1 MGMMRVKRI
10 AADEEN
16 RKVVEINLLPSKHCT
31 FRCVFCPLGQEGTQ
45 AEEVLDFEETAAFL
59 SVLEE
64 ALDRE
69 RPEVLYINSM
79 GESFSNARL
88 GEVIDRAR
96 ARGLRVRLCSN
107 GTSLGDP
114 RCAALASRC
123 DEVSGELQASD
134 EETYRRLHRPLPG
147 QTLEGHLEGMARFRE
162 GYGGTFT
169 LTVILVR
176 GLNDDPRSL
185 EGFRRIVARLRPD
198 RLILE
203 TVAEAFAERYRV
215 PEERLEEVRRF
226 LTAP

>member
-1 MGMMRVKRI
+1 MGRMRVKRI
-10 AADEEN
+10 AVDEEN
-16 RKVVEINLLPSKHCT
+16 RKVMEINLLPSKHCT
-31 FRCVFCPLGQEGTQ
+31 FRCVFCPLGQEGAQTGE
-45 AEEVLDFEETAAFL
+45 ALDFEETADFL
-59 SVLEE
+59 PVLEE
-64 ALDRE
+64 AIDRE

-79 GESFSNARL
+79 GESFCNARL

-96 ARGLRVRLCSN
+96 ARGLRVWLCSN
-107 GTSLGDP
+107 GTPLGDP
-114 RCAALASRC
+114 RRAALASRC
-123 DEVSGELQASD
+123 DRVSGELQASD

-169 LTVILVR
+169 LTVILAR
-176 GLNDDPRSL
+176 GVNDDPRSL

-203 TVAEAFAERYRV
+203 TVAEAFAERHGV

-226 LTAP
+226 LLTA